1 MDLPLAVFLFRF
13 MSPSI
18 FYLSCE
24 QIFAYQSSQF
34 ILTTSL
40 FCRSACALQA
50 VGLRLSQEWGGVLG
64 AGGPERGPRERRLIG
79 SRCFPLQVVL
89 LGMDILSALVT
100 RLQDRFKAQIGTGE
114 LWVGVERAP
123 TFSTVQ
129 SPAFAQ
135 SPQILHLAVPNPPT
149 QQSPSPSAAPTLLI

>member
-1 MDLPLAVFLFRF
+1 M
-13 MSPSI
+13 
-18 FYLSCE
+18 
-24 QIFAYQSSQF
+24 
-34 ILTTSL
+34 
-40 FCRSACALQA
+40 
-50 VGLRLSQEWGGVLG
+50 SQEWGGIPA
-64 AGGPERGPRERRLIG
+64 AGGRELRPRGRQLTG

-129 SPAFAQ
+129 PPAFPP
-135 SPQILHLAVPNPPT
+135 SPQRLHLAVSNP
-149 QQSPSPSAAPTLLI
+149 